1 MIEGAI
7 LDAVYF
13 NIREDTL
20 SGPLALPTW
29 RFDSKTETIS
39 MKLECTPGETLND
52 AILPDEECTE
62 LKQDEKNEFRVF
74 ALSISELAMK
84 LSFIRGGILVD
95 FLFKYFIAFQKDLD
109 LDV

>member
-13 NIREDTL
+13 NIHEDTL

-29 RFDSKTETIS
+29 RFDSKTETSSTEHSIS

-52 AILPDEECTE
+52 AILPDEECI
-62 LKQDEKNEFRVF
+62 Q
-74 ALSISELAMK
+74 S
-84 LSFIRGGILVD
+84 
-95 FLFKYFIAFQKDLD
+95 
-109 LDV
+109 